1 MWGVAYVKYTP
12 YLYSIIKTDRKMKA
26 TEEQIEKARAAA
38 EKAKVPFEV
47 ALKMIVKQDEK
58 RGWQPM
64 SAKSIAKAESR
75 DKVASGKIKVT
86 FDLGEKMREN
96 ARKNLPSSMR

>member
-1 MWGVAYVKYTP
+1 
-12 YLYSIIKTDRKMKA
+12 MKA
-26 TEEQIEKARAAA
+26 TAEQIEKAKAAS
-38 EKAKVPFEV
+38 EKSKVPFEV

-58 RGWQPM
+58 RVWHSM
-64 SAKSIAKAESR
+64 SKKSIAKAESR
-75 DKVASGKIKVT
+75 NRVASGEIKVD